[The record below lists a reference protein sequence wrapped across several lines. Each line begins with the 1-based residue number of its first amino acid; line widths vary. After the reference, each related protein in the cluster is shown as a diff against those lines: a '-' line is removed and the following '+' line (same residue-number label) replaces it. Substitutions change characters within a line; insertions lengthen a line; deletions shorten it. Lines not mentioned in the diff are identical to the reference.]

1 MWLLFRLVFCTFV
14 FFFKQK
20 TAYEMRISDWSSD
33 VCSSDLRGDQAL
45 VARFVA
51 MATDLDQRA
60 AGGAELRVYWLE
72 HANAETLLP
81 TLQQLVGGGSDP
93 AQKAG
98 LPPATSS
105 SAAGHAAP
113 TPTPTPAAT
122 DRQSVVEGQ
131 RVSAGLA
138 HGGRRTPQ

>member
-72 HANAETLLP
+72 HANAETPLP
-81 TLQQLVGGGSDP
+81 TLQQLVGRGSDP
-93 AQKAG
+93 APKAG
-98 LPPATSS
+98 LPPASRSEERRVGQECIRTCSS
-105 SAAGHAAP
+105 RWP
-113 TPTPTPAAT
+113 PDP
-122 DRQSVVEGQ
+122 
-131 RVSAGLA
+131 
-138 HGGRRTPQ
+138 

>member
-1 MWLLFRLVFCTFV
+1 MQALVPAAGEGAQAPV
-14 FFFKQK
+14 
-20 TAYEMRISDWSSD
+20 AIVPIDSSNAIA
-33 VCSSDLRGDQAL
+33 LRGDQAL

-81 TLQQLVGGGSDP
+81 PLQHLVGGGSDP

-98 LPPATSS
+98 PPPPPSPPPERQP
-105 SAAGHAAP
+105 AP
-113 TPTPTPAAT
+113 T
-122 DRQSVVEGQ
+122 
-131 RVSAGLA
+131 
-138 HGGRRTPQ
+138 